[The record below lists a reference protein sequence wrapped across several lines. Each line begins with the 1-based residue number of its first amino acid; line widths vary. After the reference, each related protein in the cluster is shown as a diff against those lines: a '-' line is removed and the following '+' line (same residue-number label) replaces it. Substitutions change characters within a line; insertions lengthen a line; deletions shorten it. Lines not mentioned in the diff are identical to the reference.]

1 MMVERKTH
9 GPGSL
14 AVNAPHGIRV
24 VVPCDPWAAP
34 GRIGEFTVFFKL
46 NHDSKPTVFAYRSRT
61 HRPTEHWDP
70 NAEAIDFRL
79 LMTPG
84 R

>member
-46 NHDSKPTVFAYRSRT
+46 NHDSKPTVFASSGKCGSRWFNKMPAT
-61 HRPTEHWDP
+61 MFAAGVDYV
-70 NAEAIDFRL
+70 
-79 LMTPG
+79 
-84 R
+84 